1 MRGFS
6 TRAIVLSVLFL
17 LASQFHFITPSLN
30 EDTQR
35 FFTSQEVITST
46 EVRVHNLGG
55 DWNENQVLQWSPNHL
70 EYNRTIQFSIF
81 IEGINSIESI
91 QSLTLNM
98 TWIHNVSSGD
108 SLLSE
113 NLSKS
118 DLIPHEN
125 GLFMYFIYTYPL
137 DIFHDEYNIS
147 LDTIDSDGVIHAFEH
162 KGINVIA
169 YDMHLEPIS
178 IDYDD
183 KLLFANNQVTS
194 LELFIQNTGSVYT
207 DIEFEIIFNT
217 RLPSNWN
224 SPDFFI
230 SNSTLKGGENSIAL
244 FEFQAPDDAFP
255 SKDPMPA
262 IVFQLIAEFEDFTGQ
277 MVEFYNANYSL
288 ESELVP
294 FNSNANISAYRTNFS
309 TDLIRNNYEAIDS
322 NIDILESSLISF
334 ENNSIDFFFDLQNYG
349 FSQTTFELE
358 VFSLNSIEFEVYS
371 STNNEKILDLASEEG
386 NIRDIAPFD
395 IVSFRCH
402 INFIPENEIT
412 KEPISIII
420 TNSLSGEQFDLE
432 IPIYVLEINNILT
445 PILDLDSFEVSN
457 NTSLLQNDSVS
468 LYLAMH
474 WQPLFEISYFQN
486 NWKMSLSIVN
496 SNSVIEPQIEFDLL
510 QNNSSL
516 PVPYNFAIFDNQ
528 FFKVIIDVGKD
539 TAVGDYSININIE
552 QITNDTNNKQ
562 NFETQYQ
569 LTVLENSSLTEPSQ
583 NNSNNNSTIDDSN
596 NSSID
601 NSTTSNTNNSSNST
615 GNNNQNPIDNTTNV
629 TQQNNDNNTQGQ
641 NIESDEAADS
651 KNSESK
657 SWLFV
662 GLALI
667 VISLISVIIIRRKI
681 DTGKKNFEEMTD
693 KTIVE
698 INTPTI
704 PATPMEAINSGD
716 LTVLR
721 QWTDNNG
728 YTWRQMSDRSML
740 WWNGQHWVP
749 VN

>member
-1 MRGFS
+1 
-6 TRAIVLSVLFL
+6 
-17 LASQFHFITPSLN
+17 
-30 EDTQR
+30 
-35 FFTSQEVITST
+35 
-46 EVRVHNLGG
+46 
-55 DWNENQVLQWSPNHL
+55 
-70 EYNRTIQFSIF
+70 
-81 IEGINSIESI
+81 
-91 QSLTLNM
+91 
-98 TWIHNVSSGD
+98 
-108 SLLSE
+108 
-113 NLSKS
+113 
-118 DLIPHEN
+118 
-125 GLFMYFIYTYPL
+125 
-137 DIFHDEYNIS
+137 
-147 LDTIDSDGVIHAFEH
+147 
-162 KGINVIA
+162 
-169 YDMHLEPIS
+169 
-178 IDYDD
+178 
-183 KLLFANNQVTS
+183 
-194 LELFIQNTGSVYT
+194 
-207 DIEFEIIFNT
+207 
-217 RLPSNWN
+217 
-224 SPDFFI
+224 
-230 SNSTLKGGENSIAL
+230 
-244 FEFQAPDDAFP
+244 
-255 SKDPMPA
+255 
-262 IVFQLIAEFEDFTGQ
+262 
-277 MVEFYNANYSL
+277 
-288 ESELVP
+288 
-294 FNSNANISAYRTNFS
+294 
-309 TDLIRNNYEAIDS
+309 
-322 NIDILESSLISF
+322 
-334 ENNSIDFFFDLQNYG
+334 
-349 FSQTTFELE
+349 
-358 VFSLNSIEFEVYS
+358 
-371 STNNEKILDLASEEG
+371 
-386 NIRDIAPFD
+386 
-395 IVSFRCH
+395 
-402 INFIPENEIT
+402 
-412 KEPISIII
+412 
-420 TNSLSGEQFDLE
+420 
-432 IPIYVLEINNILT
+432 
-445 PILDLDSFEVSN
+445 
-457 NTSLLQNDSVS
+457 
-468 LYLAMH
+468 
-474 WQPLFEISYFQN
+474 
-486 NWKMSLSIVN
+486 MSLSIAN